1 MKLRFL
7 VATGYSKRVKSV
19 TLTMKYLL
27 MALLLCSTHG
37 AVFQLEFKGGT
48 MSGASVVP
56 NPVETTGTGQDN
68 THVGQPGITYYGDDD
83 KPFLGLGFTFKNLV
97 GGFERIEIHGPADEN
112 STGPLLYDITNL
124 SFRYSTLGN
133 NHGAIYENGI
143 NLVPN
148 PNGSPYDIPTQ
159 ESQLVSGLWYIT
171 ISTSFADPEIRGQLV
186 PIPEP
191 QTYGLIGGIAL
202 AGFATFRKLKTSKR

>member
-1 MKLRFL
+1 
-7 VATGYSKRVKSV
+7 
-19 TLTMKYLL
+19 MKYLL
-27 MALLLCSTHG
+27 LAFLLCSTHG
-37 AVFQLEFKGGT
+37 AIFEMEFKGVK
-48 MSGASVVP
+48 MSGANVVP
-56 NPVETTGTGQDN
+56 NPVETTGTGKDN
-68 THVGQPGITYYGDDD
+68 TRIGQPGIIYHSYDD
-83 KPFLGLGFTFKNLV
+83 KPFLLLGFTFEKLV

-124 SFRYSTLGN
+124 SFRYSKLGN
-133 NHGAIYENGI
+133 TYGGIYENGI
-143 NLVPN
+143 HLIPN